1 MDSHVNYVHRNAVVV
16 ARTGFIARGAQGEHP
31 IFVGNGFGGDVAESN
46 YMRQNPLQDLYADGR
61 KWPKTTYRRLWTWLT
76 RPLAERA
83 RRHIPPPRSARWC
96 GGHHL
101 PGMFRAEFGWDLYTR
116 MCVPVEEHLTR
127 VWYYHCLRPKSALG
141 RIMER
146 LAYAAIHRWIIEYNF
161 SRQDERV
168 MINQRYDTPEKL
180 SSTDAEVIQWRRL
193 VVTKHF
199 GGRDAPFEYKN
210 PDGLS
215 PDAVPLERVSVRYL
229 QEQRAEG
236 RPMTI
241 SRRRLLQ
248 TLACGAAR
256 LALARATPA
265 RAAATPPEWRQVV
278 AAAKKEGK
286 VVVNTF
292 PGDGYKR
299 ALKAFTQAYPDI
311 KLEHTGLHS
320 QEFAPRIMQE
330 RQASLFTW
338 DVATIPT
345 STALQVLRPAGV
357 WDPVRPAIVLPE
369 ALDDAGWE
377 GGFERGFAAVKDRA
391 LAYGF
396 CAVRGAGITI
406 NTDMVKEDIKGLTD
420 LLNPRWKGKL
430 LLPDVRTMGDSFWSM
445 TSARLNLG
453 DDIIKKLFV
462 DQEPALSRDTR
473 QIAEFMVRGR
483 YPIALGVNPLL
494 LGQFQKQGLGKN
506 LKTFH
511 FPEMDTVNSSS
522 SVVWLVN
529 RAPHP
534 AAAKVFINWLLT
546 KDAQIVW
553 AREVE
558 TNSRRVGVEP
568 GNPQI
573 VVPRNAKL
581 LQVDAEENL
590 AEVVKTQDIAKA
602 VIK

>member
-1 MDSHVNYVHRNAVVV
+1 MRIT
-16 ARTGFIARGAQGEHP
+16 RRRFIHTSLAAGAASG
-31 IFVGNGFGGDVAESN
+31 
-46 YMRQNPLQDLYADGR
+46 
-61 KWPKTTYRRLWTWLT
+61 
-76 RPLAERA
+76 
-83 RRHIPPPRSARWC
+83 
-96 GGHHL
+96 
-101 PGMFRAEFGWDLYTR
+101 
-116 MCVPVEEHLTR
+116 
-127 VWYYHCLRPKSALG
+127 LG
-141 RIMER
+141 R
-146 LAYAAIHRWIIEYNF
+146 Y
-161 SRQDERV
+161 
-168 MINQRYDTPEKL
+168 
-180 SSTDAEVIQWRRL
+180 
-193 VVTKHF
+193 
-199 GGRDAPFEYKN
+199 
-210 PDGLS
+210 
-215 PDAVPLERVSVRYL
+215 VSVVD
-229 QEQRAEG
+229 
-236 RPMTI
+236 
-241 SRRRLLQ
+241 
-248 TLACGAAR
+248 AA
-256 LALARATPA
+256 PA
-265 RAAATPPEWRQVV
+265 PADWPQVT

-320 QEFAPRIMQE
+320 QDFAPRILQE
-330 RQASLFTW
+330 RQANLFTW

-369 ALDDAGWE
+369 ATDDAAWE
-377 GGFERGFAAVKDRA
+377 GGFERGFALVKDRT
-391 LAYGF
+391 LCYGF
-396 CAVRGAGITI
+396 CAVRGAGITV
-406 NTDMVKEDIKGLTD
+406 NTDMVKEEIKGLND

-494 LGQFQKQGLGKN
+494 LSQFQKQGLGKS
-506 LKTFH
+506 LKTYH

-522 SVVWLVN
+522 STVWLIN

-534 AAAKVFINWLLT
+534 NAAKVFINWLLT
-546 KDAQIVW
+546 KDAQVVW

-568 GNPQI
+568 GNPTFA
-573 VVPRNAKL
+573 VPRGAKL

-590 AEVVKTQDIAKA
+590 PEVVKTQDIAKA